1 MNDTTK
7 ESVIERVRRI
17 IVTWKPNNLRMQLVI
32 ESVQMNNTTK
42 EIVTERVR
50 LHVVTWKIDI

>member
-1 MNDTTK
+1 
-7 ESVIERVRRI
+7 
-17 IVTWKPNNLRMQLVI
+17 MQIVI

-50 LHVVTWKIDI
+50 LHVVTWKIDILRWKIHIERVRTNDTPKEIDN